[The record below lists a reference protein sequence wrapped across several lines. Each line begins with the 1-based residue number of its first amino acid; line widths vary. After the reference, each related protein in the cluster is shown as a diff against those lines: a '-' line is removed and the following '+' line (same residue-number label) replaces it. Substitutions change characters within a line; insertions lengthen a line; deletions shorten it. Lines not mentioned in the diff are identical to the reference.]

1 MRWDDLA
8 GMETQRGQLVAAVQ
22 SNRMGHAHILTG
34 PAGSGKKLFATM
46 VARSFLCEREASDTL
61 SSCGECPS
69 CKQVEAGTHPDCQ
82 TWVKPEE
89 DKEFKIDFMRQ
100 LIETSQLKAAG
111 GRGKVFIIEPAD
123 AFNEESSNCFLK
135 TLEEPPPGMW
145 IALLCENSENLLPTI
160 RSRCQTLRFTP
171 LPAIQIERI
180 LEANGVTDQVSRK
193 EIARLSE
200 GIPGLAMTLSNPAQ
214 RKFWQECGS
223 LVLSYPFSGTDWSD
237 MIKGS
242 IEEITGGPAQRAHV
256 RSILKLHMGM
266 WADLHRLVHGLEP
279 RTQPESLVERME
291 KCAGRLDQR
300 KIASVAE
307 ATMIADD
314 RLKWGALVS
323 LAIEAMGDS
332 LEDQFRPAQT

>member
-1 MRWDDLA
+1 
-8 GMETQRGQLVAAVQ
+8 V
-22 SNRMGHAHILTG
+22 
-34 PAGSGKKLFATM
+34 
-46 VARSFLCEREASDTL
+46 
-61 SSCGECPS
+61 
-69 CKQVEAGTHPDCQ
+69 
-82 TWVKPEE
+82 
-89 DKEFKIDFMRQ
+89 
-100 LIETSQLKAAG
+100 
-111 GRGKVFIIEPAD
+111 
-123 AFNEESSNCFLK
+123 
-135 TLEEPPPGMW
+135 
-145 IALLCENSENLLPTI
+145 
-160 RSRCQTLRFTP
+160 
-171 LPAIQIERI
+171 IQIERI

-291 KCAGRLDQR
+291 KCADRLDQR